1 MKSIKHL
8 KLSEQE
14 QLNIRGLLNRNTRE
28 LQNGCLEWIAGT
40 NGEYPV
46 LWTGVRQ
53 LAVHRAVTALT
64 IPIQDGQIVRHL
76 CHNKLCVKAEHLKVG
91 SLKENGEDES
101 LKHYNLNEQFYKQA
115 AIFVKQGYSVMS
127 ACYRVGLPYSSL
139 TRRIINETC
148 R

>member
-53 LAVHRAVTALT
+53 LA
-64 IPIQDGQIVRHL
+64 D
-76 CHNKLCVKAEHLKVG
+76 
-91 SLKENGEDES
+91 
-101 LKHYNLNEQFYKQA
+101 KQA
-115 AIFVKQGYSVMS
+115 ATLVKQGYSVMS